1 MVLNTYSD
9 WCKIFDNIDTWEIG
23 HIDEKL
29 LTSMEKGYIDW
40 VDGVS
45 QRITLRL
52 INLVN
57 NRLKKLSEFYNKR
70 LSVSCSSF
78 DLTNIL
84 LTFRKELIF
93 IKRLDNL
100 PMLPEELRKELTKD
114 VLDYA
119 QKTQKSLESSAKKD
133 LSGELKRILLSY
145 KVDNI

>member
-1 MVLNTYSD
+1 MIPNTYSD

>member
-1 MVLNTYSD
+1 MIPNTYSD
-9 WCKIFDNIDTWEIG
+9 WYKIFDNIDTWEIG

>member
-1 MVLNTYSD
+1 MIPNTYSD

-93 IKRLDNL
+93 IYRLDNL

>member
-1 MVLNTYSD
+1 MIPNTYSD

-23 HIDEKL
+23 HIDENL

>member
-1 MVLNTYSD
+1 MIPNTYSD

-119 QKTQKSLESSAKKD
+119 QKTEKSLESSAKKD

>member
-1 MVLNTYSD
+1 MIPNTYSD

-23 HIDEKL
+23 HIDENL

-93 IKRLDNL
+93 IQRLDNL

>member
-1 MVLNTYSD
+1 MIPNTYSD

-29 LTSMEKGYIDW
+29 LNSMEKGYIDW

>member
-1 MVLNTYSD
+1 MIPNTYSD

-70 LSVSCSSF
+70 LSVS
-78 DLTNIL
+78 
-84 LTFRKELIF
+84 
-93 IKRLDNL
+93 
-100 PMLPEELRKELTKD
+100 
-114 VLDYA
+114 
-119 QKTQKSLESSAKKD
+119 
-133 LSGELKRILLSY
+133 
-145 KVDNI
+145 

>member
-1 MVLNTYSD
+1 MIPNTYSD
-9 WCKIFDNIDTWEIG
+9 WCKIFDNIDTWEFG

-29 LTSMEKGYIDW
+29 LNSMEKGYIDW

>member
-1 MVLNTYSD
+1 MIPNTYSD

-114 VLDYA
+114 VIDYA

>member
-1 MVLNTYSD
+1 MIPNTYSD

-52 INLVN
+52 INLVI
-57 NRLKKLSEFYNKR
+57 NRLKQLSEFYNKR

-84 LTFRKELIF
+84 QTFRKELIF

>member
-1 MVLNTYSD
+1 MIPNTYSD

-29 LTSMEKGYIDW
+29 LTSMAKGYIDW

>member
-1 MVLNTYSD
+1 MIPNTYSD

-40 VDGVS
+40 IDGVS

>member
-1 MVLNTYSD
+1 MIPNTYSD

-29 LTSMEKGYIDW
+29 FTSMEKGYIDW